1 MAARVSG
8 GLITVGVINILIALL
23 PICAG
28 CFGVGI
34 TAGDPKMNLQGRELG
49 PEFKQH
55 IERRV
60 PGALAESLVSLGA
73 NTLCSLVLLGGAVG
87 LFMTQNWARWLTVG
101 GSIMLVLTLCVH
113 DIYQFAVYRP
123 AVMEFLDMHLRNMPD
138 AERSGFKWGFTA
150 SYFFWSCFN
159 PTVMIY
165 LFAMCLFLCVTS
177 AFTPVPDE
185 KPRRSRRL
193 RTREYDDDED
203 DRPRRRRR
211 GYDDEDDDDSYRR
224 RRRRGHDDDDDD
236 Y

>member
-8 GLITVGVINILIALL
+8 GLITVGVINILVALM
-23 PICAG
+23 PMCAG
-28 CFGVGI
+28 CFGLAV
-34 TAGDPKMNLQGRELG
+34 TAGDPKLNIQGRELG

-55 IERRV
+55 MDRRV
-60 PGALAESLVSLGA
+60 PSALGESLVSLGA
-73 NTLCSLVLLGGAVG
+73 GTLFALVLLGGAVG
-87 LFMTQNWARWLTVG
+87 LFLTQNWARWVTVG
-101 GSIMLVLTLCVH
+101 GSIMLVLSMCVH

-159 PTVMIY
+159 PMVMIY
-165 LFAMCLFLCVTS
+165 LFGMCLFLCVTS
-177 AFTPVPDE
+177 AFDRPAKE
-185 KPRRSRRL
+185 KPRRSHRSRD
-193 RTREYDDDED
+193 YDDDD

-211 GYDDEDDDDSYRR
+211 GYDEDEDDASSYRR
-224 RRRRGHDDDDDD
+224 RRRRDRDDDDD